1 MFIKILSRLL
11 ILSWVSIGVQSQ
23 EVTLYGDDDYRPY
36 SYVESGVQKGIY
48 SDILRKVDGEIP
60 GYQLV
65 LKALPW
71 KRGLRMLKRGDIA
84 FLYPPYKRLKE
95 RAYMNYSR
103 PILQEVLSVFCRKDT
118 LLTSASIFPEDFK
131 GLSVGKSLGFSI
143 GHKVNEAEG
152 LGLINLTSAKG
163 TMTNL
168 QKLLHKELHCY
179 VNDRLSIL
187 YELES
192 LQKKGLYD
200 GVSIIETVTLSSEY
214 GHIGITKETASFPYI
229 KDFMKQFNLAIKRLE
244 KKGEIKNI
252 VERYMKNVHR

>member
-1 MFIKILSRLL
+1 MHIKILWRLL
-11 ILSWVSIGVQSQ
+11 ILSWVSVGVQGQ

-36 SYVESGVQKGIY
+36 SYVENGVQKGIY
-48 SDILRKVDGEIP
+48 SDILREIDHELP
-60 GYQLV
+60 SYQLV

-84 FLYPPYKRLKE
+84 FLYPPYKRPKE

-103 PILQEVLSVFCRKDT
+103 PILHEVLSLFCRKDT
-118 LLTSASIFPEDFK
+118 LLTSASIFPDDFK

-143 GHKVNEAEG
+143 GDKVHEAGG
-152 LGLINLTSAKG
+152 LGLISLTSAKG
-163 TMTNL
+163 AMTNL

-192 LQKKGLYD
+192 LQKQGLYD
-200 GVSIIETVTLSSEY
+200 GESIIETVTLSSEY
-214 GHIGITKETASFPYI
+214 GHIGITKKVAGFPYI
-229 KDFMKQFNLAIKRLE
+229 KGFIEQLDLAIERLE
-244 KKGEIKNI
+244 KKGEIKKI
-252 VERYMKNVHR
+252 VERYMKDVHR